1 MRETDH
7 FTRVMRDLVPFIS
20 IIIILLVLFRNFFS
34 HGFLVYPDF
43 FEIFRAVRGFQ
54 ALPLYLSSWSFG
66 YMGSINITS
75 LPDYVILGFISD
87 LGIVGI
93 FAEIFTILLFLSI
106 SSIALYYIVKRVTN
120 SPWVISFSE
129 ILYFLT
135 PTLFIEIFNGSADLS
150 FYAMAPAFFLL
161 SMDSVIYYKRSS
173 MIYLGILLGFG
184 IFWNPYAIIYII
196 PLLLITLIIS
206 ILNSKKFSNV
216 VTAFAFSV
224 IPMVIAVLLNF
235 PYFMSYLISPSTL
248 RNSFVTISSTQGS
261 FMLSTYQWATPLRTL
276 TLLPASL
283 FPRYES
289 FYSPLLAN
297 LLYILPIGA
306 LLGFILPATGQWH
319 KILKRSSAL
328 LIILSYSL
336 IELGHYGLLEQLFNK
351 IPILYVDNYPD
362 SFSILLNLGYSMIIP
377 LSLVS
382 LLHNRVRL
390 NARVFTTDS
399 KKFKFKGLA
408 LFRILL
414 PMLIT
419 VMLVWSANSYIID
432 GNFNQSSISQN
443 TGFPPQWSPTAPP
456 SYYEIYKYLQVHD
469 GLYNERPLI
478 LPYPGFNGGQEFRG
492 FDPFLFDMENS
503 STANALNFSDLAKSP
518 STYYSTVVVND
529 LVNDST
535 NMIGIPLGYA
545 SVEYIIVDKSLNFSG
560 PPTWYYGSLIGNPTY
575 FMQILNN
582 QSDLKL
588 TFDNS
593 TFAVFINENFRPYI
607 QQYDS
612 SSIIAYNQGQVGKD
626 LNLDLSLNLS
636 SIKEWTL
643 GFAYGSVK
651 YNVSSDLSILN
662 SAGFGAYKISFHN
675 NTGPGYIN
683 VLERDSHIPVYLE
696 SNRFAASN
704 LVYDLTIKI
713 ATSVPVPNNTY
724 VALAG
729 FNSTGNLIWLKPYYP
744 DANQPVNTVDAV
756 FNPDIINASTNAFS
770 IIIGLPE
777 SNGNQSSS
785 VKFSNLSVTV
795 TPPKQP
801 NIALLPVLLYNILG
815 NSSFNETFPYIIPE
829 NNISSAAITIPAV
842 SSLTEINTNSNY
854 SITNSPTKNYLYI
867 LSDYLGSKNITTSQ
881 IAKTPSGIGGY
892 SVVSNLNSSANIL
905 NITSNIFANQVAIY
919 VKGKGEIKMTLIDSN
934 KYTNISTYI
943 NTPTFN
949 WFKTKLLT
957 DNYGILSI
965 QLNGSIYLNSVMVSL
980 VNNIS
985 NANNGNPTN
994 INSSYSTTYSSFKF
1008 SLGYNT
1014 HYVFL
1019 SQTYSNLW
1027 FMSIENKTINP
1038 IRGIIFGNLF
1048 IIDPENSIYNHS
1060 LYIEIRGQSLR
1071 YIEISIQGIAW
1082 IANAIYA
1089 FKKTVRRI
1097 RTFKANS

>member
-7 FTRVMRDLVPFIS
+7 FTRVIRELAPLIS
-20 IIIILLVLFRNFFS
+20 FIIILMALFRNFFS

-93 FAEIFTILLFLSI
+93 FTEIFTILFFLSI
-106 SSIALYYIVKRVTN
+106 SSIAIYYIVKRVTN
-120 SPWVISFSE
+120 NPWVISFSE
-129 ILYFLT
+129 IIYFLT

-161 SMDSVIYYKRSS
+161 SMDSVIYHKRSS

-184 IFWNPYAIIYII
+184 IFWNPYDIIFII
-196 PLLLITLIIS
+196 PLILTTLIIS

-216 VTAFAFSV
+216 VVAFVFAV
-224 IPMVIAVLLNF
+224 IPMIIAVLLNL

-248 RNSFVTISSTQGS
+248 GNSFVTISNTQGS

-289 FYSPLLAN
+289 FYSPPLAN
-297 LLYILPIGA
+297 LLYILPLGA

-328 LIILSYSL
+328 LIILSYSF

-362 SFSILLNLGYSMIIP
+362 SFSILLNLGYSIIIP

-382 LLHNRVRL
+382 LLHNRVER
-390 NARVFTTDS
+390 NAGVVTTDS
-399 KKFKFKGLA
+399 KKFKLNRLA

-419 VMLVWSANSYIID
+419 VMLILSANSYIMD

-443 TGFPPQWSPTAPP
+443 TGFPPQWSTTAPP
-456 SYYEIYKYLQVHD
+456 SYYEIYQYLQVHD

-503 STANALNFSDLAKSP
+503 STANASNLSDLAESP
-518 STYYSTVVVND
+518 SAYYSTVVVND

-545 SVEYIIVDKSLNFSG
+545 SVKYIIVDKSLNFSG
-560 PPTWYYGSLIGNPTY
+560 PPAWNFGSLTGNPAY
-575 FMQILNN
+575 FLQILKN

-607 QQYDS
+607 QQYNS

-626 LNLDLSLNLS
+626 LNLGLSLNLS
-636 SIKEWTL
+636 SIKEWTI
-643 GFAYGSVK
+643 GSAYASVK
-651 YNVSSDLSILN
+651 YNVSSDSFILN
-662 SAGFGAYKISFHN
+662 SARFGAYEISFHN
-675 NTGPGYIN
+675 NTGTGYIN
-683 VLERDSHIPVYLE
+683 VQEKDGHIPIYME
-696 SNRFAASN
+696 SNRFTASN
-704 LVYDLTIKI
+704 LVYDLTINI
-713 ATSVPVPNNTY
+713 TTSVPVPNNTY
-724 VALAG
+724 ITLAG

-744 DANQPVNTVDAV
+744 DSGQPVNTVNTA
-756 FNPDIINASTNAFS
+756 FNPDIINASTNSFS
-770 IIIGLPE
+770 IIISLPE
-777 SNGNQSSS
+777 SNGNQSSL
-785 VKFSNLSVTV
+785 VTFSNLSVRV

-801 NIALLPVLLYNILG
+801 NIALLPVLMYNILG
-815 NSSFNETFPYIIPE
+815 NSSFNETFPYIISQ
-829 NNISSAAITIPAV
+829 NKISSTAITIPAV

-854 SITNSPTKNYLYI
+854 SITNSLTKNYLYI
-867 LSDYLGSKNITTSQ
+867 LSDYFGSKNIMTPQ

-892 SVVSNLNSSANIL
+892 SIVSNSNSSANIL
-905 NITSNIFANQVAIY
+905 NITSNIFSNQVEIY
-919 VKGKGEIKMTLIDSN
+919 AMGKGEIKMKLTDSN
-934 KYTNISTYI
+934 KYINISTYI
-943 NTPTFN
+943 NTSTFN
-949 WFKTKLLT
+949 WFKTKLIS
-957 DNYGILSI
+957 DNYGISSI
-965 QLNGSIYLNSVMVSL
+965 QLNGSVYLNSIMVSL
-980 VNNIS
+980 VNNTS
-985 NANNGNPTN
+985 NENNGYPAN
-994 INSSYSTTYSSFKF
+994 INSGYSTTYSSFKF

-1027 FMSIENKTINP
+1027 FMFIQNKTINP
-1038 IRGIIFGNLF
+1038 IPGIIFGNLF
-1048 IIDPENSIYNHS
+1048 IIDPGNLIFNHS
-1060 LYIEIRGQSLR
+1060 LSIDIRGQSLR
-1071 YIEISIQGIAW
+1071 YIQIYIQGIAW
-1082 IANAIYA
+1082 IMIAIYVV
-1089 FKKTVRRI
+1089 KRTGRRI
-1097 RTFKANS
+1097 RAFRGHS